1 MSQCPV
7 CGGEEDIV
15 AHTCRVKP
23 FQGKTMRGHQ
33 CRSCGLIRYP
43 ENLGHYAE
51 DHCPA
56 ALRGRAVRSAQR
68 QRRAPGARVLHGRDG
83 HGNRGQAQRQRQL
96 LRLGPEHR
104 PPLAQAE
111 AYPEVQTKLV
121 DLENM
126 QEAENFETIAEATPS
141 DVVIASEVIEHF
153 TEPVAHFESL
163 LRLLKDDGIL
173 ICSSNIYD
181 GSNVALHQYPF
192 VPGHVAYWTPLALIK
207 MASRPRLFRR
217 LPHAGSRP
225 DARRPAQEVHHLLQ
239 AHRDPVPHEQLLRHP
254 HARAVREGVSPVAPP
269 AGAGRPTENRP
280 RPVFCWGA

>member
-23 FQGKTMRGHQ
+23 YQGKTMRGHQ

-51 DHCPA
+51 VIARQPSEA
-56 ALRGRAVRSAQR
+56 ALCDLRNASDERPGR
-68 QRRAPGARVLHGRDG
+68 
-83 HGNRGQAQRQRQL
+83 
-96 LRLGPEHR
+96 EFYM
-104 PPLAQAE
+104 AE
-111 AYPEVQTKLV
+111 MGMEIVGKHNASVSFFGSGLNTDHLWLKRAYPEVQTKLV

-163 LRLLKDDGIL
+163 LRLLKDDGVL

-181 GSNVALHQYPF
+181 GSNIALHQYPF
-192 VPGHVAYWTPLALIK
+192 VPGHVAYWTPLSLIK
-207 MASRPRLFRR
+207 VAADHGCFVDFRTPEIGLTRGGPRKKYIIFYKRTETLFRMSNYFGTHM
-217 LPHAGSRP
+217 HAPSEK
-225 DARRPAQEVHHLLQ
+225 A
-239 AHRDPVPHEQLLRHP
+239 
-254 HARAVREGVSPVAPP
+254 
-269 AGAGRPTENRP
+269 
-280 RPVFCWGA
+280 